1 MKFALTEMQLSS
13 TAFEHGAGIPTQFT
27 GDGEDVSPPLQ
38 WRDAPEGTASFS
50 VICYGPDAPVI
61 HLDGTIGFTHWLLYN
76 LPGDLQSIGAAHD
89 GHCTGVNDFGYTGYA
104 GPMPPPNHGDH
115 RYFFFLFALSS
126 SAGFPP
132 RLGLRQF
139 VSALEPYTLGIS
151 RLMGV
156 YSR

>member
-1 MKFALTEMQLSS
+1 MEPGFRRSLRVTERTSRR
-13 TAFEHGAGIPTQFT
+13 PCN
-27 GDGEDVSPPLQ
+27 GEMRLKEQHHFPLYVTIRMLQ
-38 WRDAPEGTASFS
+38 SF
-50 VICYGPDAPVI
+50 

-151 RLMGV
+151 RLMGGLQQIETIE
-156 YSR
+156 S